1 MRRRF
6 TLILIGL
13 FWTTT
18 ANSWPLPEAE
28 LSLAAMNGNFST
40 VERLIKEGF
49 DVNTSQGDGTTALHW
64 AASRND
70 LRMTLL
76 LLEAGAEVKAQTR
89 LGRITPLFMAAQ
101 SGNAEI
107 IQALLE
113 SGADS
118 ASASGIGTTPLMLA
132 AASGSAESIDALVN
146 AGSDVNA
153 RDANQGQT
161 ALMFAAARGRAEV
174 INVLAKSGANLDAKS
189 NVMTQARDPK
199 GSSSDKNKGSKV
211 LALGGMSALHFA
223 AREGHLDAL
232 RELVEAGADV
242 NSQTA
247 SDKMSTLTLAI
258 INGQFDMA
266 KYLLEKGADPSTA
279 SIEGTTALFAAL
291 DTRWAARGWYPTPK
305 LNNEDMGYLELM
317 KMLVHH
323 GANINARMN
332 GRMWMRIVGPSGG
345 PTYEGDTSFMR
356 AAQANDVEAMRFLLS
371 NGANPSI
378 TTSTGVN
385 ALMLAAGWG
394 DKPSEGRRINPEA
407 RLASVRFLVEEAGL
421 DVNSTDEDGFTPM
434 HGAALVGDK
443 EVILYLVANG
453 ADVATRAN
461 VFASQYSLNGN
472 EKAPGAGETI
482 ADVANGPLEKTLI
495 FTDVIDLLVEFGS
508 DFSNNCRAA
517 LCINKP
523 RGN

>member
-1 MRRRF
+1 
-6 TLILIGL
+6 
-13 FWTTT
+13 
-18 ANSWPLPEAE
+18 
-28 LSLAAMNGNFST
+28 
-40 VERLIKEGF
+40 
-49 DVNTSQGDGTTALHW
+49 
-64 AASRND
+64 
-70 LRMTLL
+70 
-76 LLEAGAEVKAQTR
+76 
-89 LGRITPLFMAAQ
+89 
-101 SGNAEI
+101 
-107 IQALLE
+107 
-113 SGADS
+113 
-118 ASASGIGTTPLMLA
+118 
-132 AASGSAESIDALVN
+132 
-146 AGSDVNA
+146 
-153 RDANQGQT
+153 
-161 ALMFAAARGRAEV
+161 
-174 INVLAKSGANLDAKS
+174 
-189 NVMTQARDPK
+189 
-199 GSSSDKNKGSKV
+199 
-211 LALGGMSALHFA
+211 
-223 AREGHLDAL
+223 
-232 RELVEAGADV
+232 
-242 NSQTA
+242 
-247 SDKMSTLTLAI
+247 
-258 INGQFDMA
+258 
-266 KYLLEKGADPSTA
+266 
-279 SIEGTTALFAAL
+279 
-291 DTRWAARGWYPTPK
+291 
-305 LNNEDMGYLELM
+305 
-317 KMLVHH
+317 
-323 GANINARMN
+323 MN